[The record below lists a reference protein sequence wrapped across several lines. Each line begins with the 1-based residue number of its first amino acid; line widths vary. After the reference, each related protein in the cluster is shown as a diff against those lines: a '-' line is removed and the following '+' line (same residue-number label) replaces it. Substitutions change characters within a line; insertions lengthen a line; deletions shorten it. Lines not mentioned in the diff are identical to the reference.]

1 MSGEPTMTGNG
12 ATAADLATALR
23 PLQSRWVAIQRNQ
36 VLTDQDS
43 FSDTVAWLR
52 ASSIKADAVFLVPED
67 PERLLACLAEP
78 DPYR

>member
-1 MSGEPTMTGNG
+1 MTGNV

-23 PLQSRWVAIQRNQ
+23 AYQNRWVAIQRNQ

-67 PERLLACLAEP
+67 PERLLAGLAT
-78 DPYR
+78 

>member
-1 MSGEPTMTGNG
+1 MIADR

-23 PLQSRWVAIQRNQ
+23 PLHSRRVAIQRNQ

-43 FSDTVAWLR
+43 YSDTVAWLR

-67 PERLLACLAEP
+67 PEQLIACL
-78 DPYR
+78 